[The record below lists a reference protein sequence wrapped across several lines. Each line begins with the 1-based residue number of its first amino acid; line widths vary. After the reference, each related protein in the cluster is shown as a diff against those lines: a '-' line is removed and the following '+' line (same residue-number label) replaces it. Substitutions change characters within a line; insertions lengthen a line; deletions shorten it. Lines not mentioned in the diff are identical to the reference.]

1 MPDWGQG
8 TWFYR
13 YISPPLREVLDSGPE
28 VDKLLRRPRLIS
40 ACVMFT
46 DIRGFTALSRS
57 IDPTRLVDTLNLHMA
72 QQARA
77 LEQFGGYIENFKG
90 DGLMA
95 VFEGEAM
102 EARACQCAL
111 DILDGARQ
119 PPGNGSPV
127 PLGIGLH
134 AGEVV
139 RASIGG
145 ESWRVYGSF
154 GSMVNTAARLC
165 DYARG
170 PAILASGTVKA
181 AATPDAGLTFQPF
194 VGPRPSDVDAS
205 LEIFELD
212 RAQWADARTGSAG

>member
-13 YISPPLREVLDSGPE
+13 YISPPLREVLDAGPE

-57 IDPTRLVDTLNLHMA
+57 IDPNRLVDTLNLHMA
-72 QQARA
+72 QQARS

-102 EARACQCAL
+102 EARACHCAL
-111 DILDGARQ
+111 DILDGARRPPATAYPCRWVSASIPARWCGPASVVNAGGFTEASAPWSIP
-119 PPGNGSPV
+119 PPGSVITP
-127 PLGIGLH
+127 
-134 AGEVV
+134 
-139 RASIGG
+139 
-145 ESWRVYGSF
+145 
-154 GSMVNTAARLC
+154 AAR
-165 DYARG
+165 RFW
-170 PAILASGTVKA
+170 PA
-181 AATPDAGLTFQPF
+181 DQ
-194 VGPRPSDVDAS
+194 
-205 LEIFELD
+205 
-212 RAQWADARTGSAG
+212 